1 MEIGGEGDISVWN
14 FVETYFFMKLT
25 EALNKVRNPE
35 TVSPLG
41 QKRTLTG
48 RGSKSADSYP
58 DFNTLIM
65 DAARRHGLQPELI
78 KAVIK
83 VESNFNTG
91 AQSSAGAQGLMQ
103 LMPQTAKYLGVNN
116 PFNPAENI
124 EGGAKYL
131 KQMLDKFDGNL
142 QLALAAYNAG
152 PGNVNKYGGIPPFKE
167 TRNYIKKVTEAL
179 NIDYMA

>member
-1 MEIGGEGDISVWN
+1 MEIDGEGDINVWN
-14 FVETYFFMKLT
+14 LVETYFFMKLT
-25 EALNKVRNPE
+25 EALNKVRTPR
-35 TVSPLG
+35 TVSPLD
-41 QKRTLTG
+41 QKSILT
-48 RGSKSADSYP
+48 RRNSKSANSHP